1 MFRRHIIK
9 PFIIPRRVHRFYH
22 VYRPLQITQTII
34 SDNTPIHKSVIS
46 DLTFED
52 HYNIRSNIESLI
64 QDYSKKDVP
73 PITFEFLTS
82 YHNQYPMTSS
92 ELYTLNIQ
100 IMNSLLT
107 YTCRQLL
114 TLQQLPYIAI
124 LNPKIEKTHELYL
137 HTLTSLLDNKFP
149 YDLYDKSR
157 MKLLMRKFLDDH
169 QDTLQILSEGMT
181 EIMES
186 YHQDSVFQ
194 FLNEHLQNRI
204 TMKLLA
210 THYVEL
216 ISQQERRPQPK
227 SQDLLSGKIGI
238 IQQDVPIASFIKRI
252 YEFVNDL
259 CLLKYDHQPINLIF
273 TEGENIKFSCIP
285 LILEYIMTEIL
296 KNSMRATIESS
307 IKKNNESPK
316 DVEIS
321 IFEASANKI
330 MIRVRDYGGG
340 IPQAI
345 EKKIFDYSY
354 TSTTPDNK
362 DNSGK
367 DIDDLHCSVT
377 EDQMIP
383 GETVHN
389 IAGMGFGLPLCKT
402 YLELFGGKIDIQS
415 LSGRGT
421 DVYITLTGPTPKM
434 LQHNMATP

>member
-9 PFIIPRRVHRFYH
+9 TFLTANGVRRSYH

-46 DLTFED
+46 NLTFED

-73 PITFEFLTS
+73 PITFEFLTT
-82 YHNQYPMTSS
+82 YHNQCPMTSS

-100 IMNSLLT
+100 IMNYLLT

-124 LNPKIEKTHELYL
+124 LNPKIEQTHELYL
-137 HTLTSLLDNKFP
+137 RTLTSLLNNKFP
-149 YDLYDKSR
+149 YDLYDRSK

-186 YHQDSVFQ
+186 YHQDSVFK

-227 SQDLLSGKIGI
+227 SKNLSSRKIGI
-238 IQQDVPIASFIKRI
+238 IQQDVPIATFIKRI

-259 CLLKYDHQPINLIF
+259 CLLKYDHQPINLVF
-273 TEGENIKFSCIP
+273 TQGETIKFSCIP

-307 IKKNNESPK
+307 INKNESPK
-316 DVEIS
+316 DIEIS
-321 IFEASANKI
+321 IFEASPQKI

-340 IPQAI
+340 IPQSI

-354 TSTTPDNK
+354 TSISSQIKND
-362 DNSGK
+362 SGK
-367 DIDDLHCSVT
+367 DIDDIHCSVT

-421 DVYITLTGPTPKM
+421 DVYITLTGPTTKM
-434 LQHNMATP
+434 FEHNVTSP